1 MGPSMKKSVTIL
13 EVGFG
18 NLPSLD
24 RVLNQLS
31 VGTNNIESAQD
42 ILEAEYLMIPGVGS
56 FETAMNYLNQNNYGQ
71 ALKKRALELKLP
83 TLGICLGA
91 QIMFDM
97 GQEGTI
103 MKGLSIFNGTVENL
117 TNKLVQK
124 KSHTGWDKV
133 KFRQD
138 FLGISKNKSV
148 DLFFNHDYI
157 MIPDNKDD
165 ISAECDFGGSFAVA
179 LKKYNCYAVQ
189 FHPEKSQESGLTI
202 LRNFLGLIHV

>member
-1 MGPSMKKSVTIL
+1 MKKIVTIL

-24 RVLNQLS
+24 RVLNQLN
-31 VGTNNIESAQD
+31 VGTKNVESAQD
-42 ILEAEYLMIPGVGS
+42 ILDAEHLMIPGVGS

-71 ALKKRALELKLP
+71 ALKKRALELKLS

-91 QIMFDM
+91 QIMFDV
-97 GQEGTI
+97 GHEGTV
-103 MKGLSIFNGTVENL
+103 MKGLSIFDGTVENL
-117 TNKLVQK
+117 TNKLTQK
-124 KSHTGWDKV
+124 KSHTGWDRV
-133 KFRQD
+133 KFRQN
-138 FLGISKNKSV
+138 FLGISENEYI

-157 MIPDNKDD
+157 MIPDNEDE
-165 ISAECDFGGSFAVA
+165 ISAECDFGGNFAVA

-202 LRNFLGLIHV
+202 LRNFLGLFHV